1 MVLAVEEALG
11 KQICLELGDAL
22 EIDVLDRSAAGEDTA
37 FGVEGAGD
45 AVKASPERRDRMV
58 RDAEAHGRVDRID
71 APGAGGGKD
80 CGKRGGHDY
89 AVSASRTSSNAA
101 SSFTSQ
107 PRLRTPSATSLLNRI
122 PKSRRSIV
130 VARSIP
136 NRSEVWPS
144 P

>member
-58 RDAEAHGRVDRID
+58 GDAEAHGRVDRID
-71 APGAGGGKD
+71 APGAGGGQGGGKS
-80 CGKRGGHDY
+80 CGHAGSVPVRKGSHRK
-89 AVSASRTSSNAA
+89 
-101 SSFTSQ
+101 
-107 PRLRTPSATSLLNRI
+107 PS
-122 PKSRRSIV
+122 K
-130 VARSIP
+130 
-136 NRSEVWPS
+136 
-144 P
+144 